1 MKDESDK
8 SNLFLSLILRPYNSM
23 RFIVVPLLLV
33 LFIAQASPPAARASS
48 FYQYPPAGRMIDIGG
63 RKLHL
68 NCSGK
73 GGPTVILVAG
83 GSAFSI
89 DWALVQPRVS
99 ALTRVCSY
107 DRAGLAW
114 SDSGPA
120 DETVEQTINDLHA
133 VLRAAKEREPYVLV
147 GASIGGIFIRA
158 YQRAFPKEVA
168 GLVFTNSANR
178 VGKMVK
184 DKGALLWDFTED
196 ELRSAYPLPP
206 TVVKGP
212 MPTREGA
219 PFDRLSP
226 ELQAVRLWLDVRLWE
241 KWDRAK
247 AGPEADLSWRK
258 EFLREFEE
266 TDAKEYPLGRLPVL
280 VLSSDRIATES
291 ERRSRDVA
299 AARLDFLSSNSAHV
313 TAEGS
318 GHEIHLFQPDVVV
331 KGLTR
336 MVEAVRRQVPLSKT
350 SPK

>member
-1 MKDESDK
+1 MQHT
-8 SNLFLSLILRPYNSM
+8 LTLLILLLIPAQ
-23 RFIVVPLLLV
+23 VVPV
-33 LFIAQASPPAARASS
+33 PAAATA
-48 FYQYPPAGRMIDIGG
+48 YQYPPPGRMIDIGG
-63 RKLHL
+63 RRLHL

-73 GGPTVILVAG
+73 GSPTVILVAG

-89 DWALVQPRVS
+89 DWALVQPRV
-99 ALTRVCSY
+99 ATTTRVCSY

-133 VLRAAKEREPYVLV
+133 VLRAAKEKGPYVLV

-158 YQRAFPKEVA
+158 YQQAFPKEVA
-168 GLVFTNSANR
+168 GLVFANSANR
-178 VGKMVK
+178 VGKIVK
-184 DKGALLWDFTED
+184 DKGALLWEFTEG

-206 TVVKGP
+206 TVVNGP
-212 MPTREGA
+212 MPTQERA

-226 ELQAVRLWLDVRLWE
+226 ELRAVRLWLDVRLWE

-280 VLSSDRIATES
+280 VLSSGPIATES

-331 KGLTR
+331 EGLTR
-336 MVEAVRRQVPLSKT
+336 MVEAVRKQVPLSKT

>member
-1 MKDESDK
+1 
-8 SNLFLSLILRPYNSM
+8 M
-23 RFIVVPLLLV
+23 RFTLALLIFVLSTAQLLPLS
-33 LFIAQASPPAARASS
+33 AAPASYL
-48 FYQYPPAGRMIDIGG
+48 YQYPPPGRMIDIGG

-73 GGPTVILVAG
+73 GSPTVILVAG

-89 DWALVQPRVS
+89 DWALVQPRV
-99 ALTRVCSY
+99 AATTRVCSY

-120 DETVEQTINDLHA
+120 NETVEQTINDLHA
-133 VLRAAKEREPYVLV
+133 ALLSAKEKGPYVLV

-168 GLVFTNSANR
+168 GLVFTNSSNR

-196 ELRSAYPLPP
+196 ELRAADPLPP
-206 TVVKGP
+206 TITKGP
-212 MPTREGA
+212 MPTRGGA

-226 ELQAVRLWLDVRLWE
+226 DLQAVRLWLNVRLWE

-280 VLSSDRIATES
+280 VLSSGPIATEA
-291 ERRSRDVA
+291 ERRSREGA
-299 AARLDFLSSNSAHV
+299 AARLDFLSSNSAHI
-313 TAEGS
+313 TAQGS
-318 GHEIHLFQPDVVV
+318 GHEIHLFQPDVVED
-331 KGLTR
+331 GLTR
-336 MVEAVRRQVPLSKT
+336 MVEVVRKRVPLSK
-350 SPK
+350 

>member
-1 MKDESDK
+1 MRWT
-8 SNLFLSLILRPYNSM
+8 LALLIFLLS
-23 RFIVVPLLLV
+23 VTPLC
-33 LFIAQASPPAARASS
+33 AQQSPPK
-48 FYQYPPAGRMIDIGG
+48 YPPPGRMIDVRG

-68 NCSGK
+68 NCTGK
-73 GGPTVILVAG
+73 GSPTVILVAG

-89 DWALVQPRVS
+89 DWALVQPRV
-99 ALTRVCSY
+99 ATITRVCSY

-120 DETVEQTINDLHA
+120 DETVEQTIMDLYI
-133 VLRAAKEREPYVLV
+133 LLKRAKEKGPYVLV

-158 YQRAFPKEVA
+158 YQRAFPKDVA
-168 GLVFTNSANR
+168 GLVFTNSSNR
-178 VGKMVK
+178 VGKMIK

-206 TVVKGP
+206 TVDKGP
-212 MPTREGA
+212 MPTRERA

-266 TDAKEYPLGRLPVL
+266 TDAKEYPLGALPVL
-280 VLSSDRIATES
+280 VLSSGRAATEA
-291 ERRSRDVA
+291 ERRSREGA
-299 AARLDFLSSNSAHV
+299 AARLDFLSTNSAHI
-313 TAEGS
+313 TAQGS

-331 KGLTR
+331 NGLQR
-336 MVEAVRRQVPLSKT
+336 MIDAVRKRTPLSK
-350 SPK
+350 

>member
-1 MKDESDK
+1 MRHT
-8 SNLFLSLILRPYNSM
+8 LALLILLLFPAQL
-23 RFIVVPLLLV
+23 VPL
-33 LFIAQASPPAARASS
+33 PAAAGV
-48 FYQYPPAGRMIDIGG
+48 YQYPPPGRMIDIGG
-63 RKLHL
+63 RRLHL

-73 GGPTVILVAG
+73 GSPTVILIAG

-89 DWALVQPRVS
+89 DWALVQPRV
-99 ALTRVCSY
+99 ATTTRVCSY

-133 VLRAAKEREPYVLV
+133 LLRAAKEKEPYVLV
-147 GASIGGIFIRA
+147 GASIGGVFSRA

-280 VLSSDRIATES
+280 VLSSSRIATES

-313 TAEGS
+313 TAQGS
-318 GHEIHLFQPDVVV
+318 GHEIHLFQPEVVV
-331 KGLTR
+331 EGLTR
-336 MVEAVRRQVPLSKT
+336 MAEAVRKRVPLSK
-350 SPK
+350 

>member
-1 MKDESDK
+1 
-8 SNLFLSLILRPYNSM
+8 
-23 RFIVVPLLLV
+23 
-33 LFIAQASPPAARASS
+33 
-48 FYQYPPAGRMIDIGG
+48 MIDIGG

-73 GGPTVILVAG
+73 GSPTVILIAG

-89 DWALVQPRVS
+89 DWALVQPRVATTS
-99 ALTRVCSY
+99 RVCSY

-133 VLRAAKEREPYVLV
+133 ALRAANEKEPYVLV

-226 ELQAVRLWLDVRLWE
+226 ELQAVRLWSDVRLWE

-266 TDAKEYPLGRLPVL
+266 TDAKEYPLGALPVL
-280 VLSSDRIATES
+280 VISSGPIAAEAQ
-291 ERRSRDVA
+291 RRSRDGA
-299 AARLDFLSSNSAHV
+299 AARLDFLSFNSAHI
-313 TAEGS
+313 TAQGS

-331 KGLTR
+331 DGLTR
-336 MVEAVRRQVPLSKT
+336 MVETVRKRVPLSKT